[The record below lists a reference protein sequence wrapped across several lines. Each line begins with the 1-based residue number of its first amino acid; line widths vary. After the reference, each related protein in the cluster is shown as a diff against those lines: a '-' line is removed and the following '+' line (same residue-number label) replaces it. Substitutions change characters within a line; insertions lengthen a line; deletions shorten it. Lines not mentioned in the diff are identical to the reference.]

1 VNLSAPAIRRPV
13 ATTLVMLGLLMFGVL
28 AFRGLPVSDLPNVD
42 FPTMNVTAS
51 LPGANPETMASA
63 VATPLERQFSTIA
76 GLDSMSSVSTLGSTQ
91 ITLVF
96 NLSRKINDVAPDV
109 QAAIAAAG
117 SLLPPGMPS
126 PPTYKKVNPAD
137 QPILYLAITSKTMP
151 LWDLDEYAETL
162 MAQRISM
169 VNGVA
174 QVGVFGSQKYA
185 VHVQVDP
192 DALASRGIG
201 IDEVESAVRRAN
213 VNLPVGTFD
222 GRHRAYTIRASGQL
236 LEAQP
241 YGDVV
246 VAYSKGAPV
255 RLRDLG
261 RAVDG
266 AEDARTAAWFVDKDG
281 ARRSLILAIQRQP
294 GANTVAVADEIK
306 ALLPKLQS
314 YLPPSVELHV
324 LYDRSISIHDS
335 VRDVELTLILS
346 FVLVVAVVFL
356 FLRNVSA
363 TIIPSLALPLS
374 IVGTFAAMSLFGYT
388 VDNLSM
394 MALILAIG
402 FVIDD
407 AIVMLENIV
416 RHHEMGE
423 RGERAALAGSAEIGF
438 TILSMT
444 VSLAAVFIPILL
456 MGGVIGKLF
465 REFAVVICTA
475 ILLSGFVSLTLT
487 PMLCSRFLKPTERD
501 KQSKLFRASERVFDA
516 WLGLYTRSLDF
527 VLRHR
532 RATILVNVALLGV
545 MVWLFPQVHKGF
557 LPDEDNSQIFT
568 VTETPQGTSFAEMT
582 RRQSAVMDAI
592 QDDPNI
598 EAFFSNIGGV
608 GAASLGGNNFG
619 RMFLHLKPRDERDL
633 DVYGVIA
640 ELRRKLAQV
649 PGIVAY
655 PQNPPTIRIGGQLT
669 KSLYQYTLQSPDL
682 DELYTA
688 VPAFEAKLRAMPDLV
703 DVNSDLQLRNPQV
716 SIDIDRDQAAVRG
729 LTPEQIES
737 ALADAYGPRWI
748 STIYAPNNQYRV
760 LLELTPEDQAD
771 PQLLSKLYVR
781 SSRGELVPL
790 DAVTRS
796 HESVGAQAIS
806 HVGQLPSV
814 TVSFNLKPGVSLGTA
829 SAKVE
834 QTAREVLPASITTSF
849 QGSAQAFQS
858 SLSGLG
864 WLLLLSL
871 FFIYLVLGVLYESFI
886 HPLTILSGL
895 PSAGF
900 GALLTLLAFKAELN
914 LYSFIGLIMLIGI
927 VKKNAIMQIDFALE
941 AQRKEGLSALEA
953 IRQGCILRFRP
964 IMMTTMAALCG
975 ALPIAIGIGAGGGG
989 RRALGLTVVGGLLT
1003 SQLITLYLTPV
1014 VFLYMDEASSW
1025 VTAHLRR
1032 RHHDEPGELP
1042 FGEPS
1047 PSATR

>member
-1 VNLSAPAIRRPV
+1 MNVSAPAIRRPV
-13 ATTLVMLGLLMFGVL
+13 ATTLVMLGVAIFGVL
-28 AFRGLPVSDLPNVD
+28 AFRGLPVSDLPSVD

-76 GLDSMSSVSTLGSTQ
+76 GLDSMSSVSTLGNTQ

-96 NLSRKINDVAPDV
+96 DLSRKINDVAPDV
-109 QAAIAAAG
+109 QSAIAAAG
-117 SLLPPGMPS
+117 SLLPPGMPV

-169 VNGVA
+169 IDGVA

-185 VHVQVDP
+185 VHVEVDP
-192 DALASRGIG
+192 DAMASRGIG
-201 IDEVESAVRRAN
+201 IDEVETAVRKAN
-213 VNLPVGTFD
+213 VNLPVGTVD
-222 GRHRAYTIRASGQL
+222 GRHRSYTIRASGQL
-236 LEAQP
+236 LDAAP

-246 VAYSKGAPV
+246 VTYTKGAPV
-255 RLRDLG
+255 RVRDIG

-266 AEDARTAAWFVDKDG
+266 AEDDRTAAWFVDREG
-281 ARRSLILAIQRQP
+281 GSRRSLILAIQRQP

-306 ALLPKLQS
+306 QLLPTLQS
-314 YLPPSVELHV
+314 YLPPAVELHV
-324 LYDRSISIHDS
+324 LYDRSISIRSS
-335 VRDVELTLILS
+335 VREVEITLILS

-363 TIIPSLALPLS
+363 TVIPSLALPLS
-374 IVGTFAAMSLFGYT
+374 IVGTFAAMGLLGYT

-423 RGERAALAGSAEIGF
+423 RGVQAALAGSSEIGF

-465 REFAVVICTA
+465 REFAVVICVA
-475 ILLSGFVSLTLT
+475 ILLSGVVSLTLT
-487 PMLCSRFLKPTERD
+487 PMLCSRFLRPTEPAE
-501 KQSKLFRASERVFDA
+501 QGALFRWSERIFQA

-532 RATILVNVALLGV
+532 RATLLVNVAVLAV
-545 MVWLFPQVHKGF
+545 MVLIYPRVPKGF

-568 VTETPQGTSFAEMT
+568 VTETPQGTSFQELKA
-582 RRQSAVMDAI
+582 RQQAVMAAI

-608 GAASLGGNNFG
+608 GSASLGGQNFG
-619 RMFLHLKPRDERDL
+619 RMFLHLKPRDERTL
-633 DVYGVIA
+633 DVNGVIA
-640 ELRRKLAQV
+640 ELRTKLAAV

-669 KSLYQYTLQSPDL
+669 KSLYQFTLESPDL
-682 DELYTA
+682 DSLYES
-688 VPAFEAKLRAMPDLV
+688 VPAFEAKLRGLPDLT
-703 DVNSDLQLRNPQV
+703 DVNSDLQLRNPQL

-729 LTPEQIES
+729 LTADPIES
-737 ALADAYGPRWI
+737 ALANAYGPRWI

-760 LLELTPEDQAD
+760 LLELDPVDRAD
-771 PQLLSKLYVR
+771 PALLSKLYVR
-781 SSRGELVPL
+781 AASGALVPL
-790 DAVTRS
+790 DAVTRRR
-796 HESVGAQAIS
+796 ETVGPQAIS
-806 HVGQLPSV
+806 HVGQLPAV
-814 TVSFNLKPGVSLGTA
+814 TVSFNLKPGASLGAATTQVQQA
-829 SAKVE
+829 
-834 QTAREVLPASITTSF
+834 ARETLPPSISTSF
-849 QGSAQAFQS
+849 QGSAQAFRS

-864 WLLLLSL
+864 WLLLLSI
-871 FFIYLVLGVLYESFI
+871 FFIYLVLGVLYESFV

-900 GALLTLLAFKAELN
+900 GALLTLWLFGAELN

-941 AQRKEGLSALEA
+941 AQRTRGVSALEA
-953 IRQGCILRFRP
+953 IREGCILRFRP

-975 ALPIAIGIGAGGGG
+975 ALPIAVGVGAGGGG

-1014 VFLYMDEASSW
+1014 MFLYMNRAWDRLTSRGRRTSIDAGAQPASL
-1025 VTAHLRR
+1025 TG
-1032 RHHDEPGELP
+1032 P
-1042 FGEPS
+1042 
-1047 PSATR
+1047 